1 VVLSLF
7 SAYFLAQNIYT
18 YITNPPLP
26 PTQPLP
32 EVDQWANFWALYD
45 RFQSYIILSV
55 VGFALLVFLRRS
67 NERAEEEKYLA

>member
-1 VVLSLF
+1 
-7 SAYFLAQNIYT
+7 
-18 YITNPPLP
+18 
-26 PTQPLP
+26 LP

-67 NERAEEEKYLA
+67 NERAEEEKYLAEKKIE